1 MKPGCHKQTHIIDR
15 YAMFTH
21 THTHTHTPVK
31 ITMGNGLK
39 KSIID
44 TSEMMV

>member
-1 MKPGCHKQTHIIDR
+1 MKPGCHKQTHIIDG

-21 THTHTHTPVK
+21 THKHAGK
-31 ITMGNGLK
+31 ITKGNGLK